1 MTKTPP
7 QITTVGI
14 LGAGKVGTAIGR
26 LATNAGYTTLIAT
39 AKPKEEIQ
47 MLTEFMVP
55 GARAVDTHEIAT
67 ADLVVVSIPL
77 RKYQEL
83 DPDLLDGKV
92 VIDTMNYWAPT
103 DGTIDAFEDPELSSS
118 EIVAKHLAQS
128 TVVRTLN
135 HIGYHD
141 MDEDHRPAGA
151 PDRRAL
157 AVAADDEEA
166 KQLVMNFIDTV
177 GFDPVDAGTL
187 NDARAMANGTEI
199 FNGSHNSRELTHL
212 LQLAK
217 AQA

>member
-83 DPDLLDGKV
+83 DPDLLDGKI

-118 EIVAKHLAQS
+118 EIVAKHLAHS

-157 AVAADDEEA
+157 AADDEEA

-177 GFDPVDAGTL
+177 GFDPIDAGTL
-187 NDARAMANGTEI
+187 NDARSMANGTEI
-199 FNGSHNSRELTHL
+199 FNGSHNSSELTRL

>member
-187 NDARAMANGTEI
+187 NDARAMANG
-199 FNGSHNSRELTHL
+199 SHNSRELTHL